1 MCRTS
6 SSLSCSLE
14 LRAPGHAA
22 RGNPSGGN
30 FTGAIKLENKGKIT
44 CHIPPLFPRTFC
56 PSVILREVYE
66 RRLRYSSRE
75 SARAGLSGQAVNSFE
90 PLILQYTIYLSCTAR
105 PDFTHWLGMFT
116 IYIYIY
122 TYKRPYFTFLTW
134 LSNHVLEQKAHRL
147 CSRERYYMGIKWC
160 REWGKIHRGT
170 PGNNTWKVVS
180 IPRNWKLRRLCQSEV
195 LLRKTRWE
203 MSRLY
208 PHFAIKLA
216 SA

>member
-1 MCRTS
+1 MVAKLYLRCLEIMFGLFRMCRTS

-56 PSVILREVYE
+56 PSVILRRFTSAGYVTVQGS
-66 RRLRYSSRE
+66 RRARG
-75 SARAGLSGQAVNSFE
+75 SAGR
-90 PLILQYTIYLSCTAR
+90 PLIPLSHWFCNIQYIYHAQLDLTSPTDWVC
-105 PDFTHWLGMFT
+105 LLY
-116 IYIYIY
+116 IYIYI
-122 TYKRPYFTFLTW
+122 YKRPYFTFLTW

-180 IPRNWKLRRLCQSEV
+180 IPRNWKLRR
-195 LLRKTRWE
+195 
-203 MSRLY
+203 
-208 PHFAIKLA
+208 
-216 SA
+216 